1 MFSLYGCEKSGLP
14 EGRRY
19 RKKDKVILW
28 LTEEVVGGKVHSWQ
42 SVKTGEM
49 VDVEIN
55 NLIRKGR
62 TISHRIVII
71 FSTLAPEICIPFVV
85 CEYNLGGEQEDHP
98 RPIYLSV
105 YSPYI
110 LLRISE
116 ALPAE
121 DQINSNSCEMSL
133 FKCYLFIYIYFPS
146 FFLLS
151 FPLT

>member
-28 LTEEVVGGKVHSWQ
+28 LTGEVVGGKVHSWQ

-71 FSTLAPEICIPFVV
+71 FST
-85 CEYNLGGEQEDHP
+85 
-98 RPIYLSV
+98 
-105 YSPYI
+105 
-110 LLRISE
+110 
-116 ALPAE
+116 
-121 DQINSNSCEMSL
+121 
-133 FKCYLFIYIYFPS
+133 
-146 FFLLS
+146 
-151 FPLT
+151 